1 MKTLESLTM
10 EELRVLKSHVE
21 ANGEKYI
28 AITSEM
34 SSRAKALHDSVW
46 EEDEVLVMVDGC
58 GARCPYEKEGD
69 D

>member
-34 SSRAKALHDSVW
+34 NRRAKALHDSVW
-46 EEDEVLVMVDGC
+46 GEDQ
-58 GARCPYEKEGD
+58 EKNT
-69 D
+69 